1 MQQITLPEDE
11 ARALAAKA
19 DQQRQ
24 EAEDEGFPVGML
36 IWIAIIFLFFVL
48 PAIRGVRGG
57 RAYRGGAPVIL
68 FPGGGF
74 GGGRSGGFG
83 GGGFGG
89 GGFSGGGGSFG
100 GGGASGSW

>member
-1 MQQITLPEDE
+1 LPAEE
-11 ARALAAKA
+11 ARQLAARA
-19 DQQRQ
+19 DKQQQDR
-24 EAEDEGFPVGML
+24 DEGFPFGL
-36 IWIAIIFLFFVL
+36 ILWLAIFFFFFVL
-48 PAIRGVRGG
+48 PMIRGVRGG

-68 FPGGGF
+68 FPGGF
-74 GGGRSGGFG
+74 GGGRS